1 MKAYT
6 ICMWFLVF
14 NLALA
19 LVNEIQPFTIMSGGE
34 AVSIYYDSQIID
46 QASGLSDQTI
56 AGLGDINFL
65 SLFLTLITA
74 IFNATVGLPFML
86 TSLGVP
92 VILVPILT
100 VPAWYCYFAAILQL
114 ATGRILPLFE

>member
-6 ICMWFLVF
+6 ICLWFLVF

-19 LVNEIQPFTIMSGGE
+19 LINEIQPFTIMSGGE
-34 AVSIYYDSQIID
+34 AVSIYYNTEVVG
-46 QASGLSDQTI
+46 QAEGLSTQTI
-56 AGLGDINFL
+56 NGLGDINFL
-65 SLFLTLITA
+65 GLFGTLITA

-86 TSLGVP
+86 SSLGVP
-92 VILVPILT
+92 AILVPILT
-100 VPAWYCYFAAILQL
+100 LPGWYCYFAAILQL

>member
-6 ICMWFLVF
+6 ICLWFLIF
-14 NLALA
+14 NIALS
-19 LVNEIQPFTIMSGGE
+19 LINELQPFTIMSGGE
-34 AVSIYYDSQIID
+34 SVSLYYDAVTAESAI
-46 QASGLSDQTI
+46 GLSNQTI
-56 AGLGDINFL
+56 TGLGDINFI
-65 SLFLTLITA
+65 SLFLTMATT

-86 TSLGVP
+86 SSLGVP
-92 VILVPILT
+92 AILVPLLT

>member
-6 ICMWFLVF
+6 ICLWFLVF

-34 AVSIYYDSQIID
+34 VVSIYYDTQIID
-46 QASGLSDQTI
+46 QASGLSNQTI

-65 SLFLTLITA
+65 SLFATLGTA
-74 IFNATVGLPFML
+74 IFNATIGLPFML
-86 TSLGVP
+86 SSLGVP
-92 VILVPILT
+92 EILIPLLT
-100 VPAWYCYFAAILQL
+100 VPAWYCYFAAIVQL

>member
-6 ICMWFLVF
+6 ICLWFLAF

-34 AVSIYYDSQIID
+34 AVSIYYNTEVVG
-46 QASGLSDQTI
+46 QAEALNNQTI
-56 AGLGDINFL
+56 TGLGDINFL
-65 SLFLTLITA
+65 GLFGTFVTA
-74 IFNATVGLPFML
+74 IFNATVGLPLML
-86 TSLGVP
+86 SSLGVP
-92 VILVPILT
+92 AILVPILT
-100 VPAWYCYFAAILQL
+100 IPAWYCYFAAILQL

>member
-6 ICMWFLVF
+6 IALWFLVF

-19 LVNEIQPFTIMSGGE
+19 LVNELQPFTIMSGGP
-34 AVSIYYDSQIID
+34 AVSLYYDTGIID
-46 QASGLSDQTI
+46 NAAGLNNQTI
-56 AGLGDINFL
+56 TGLGDINFL
-65 SLFLTLITA
+65 YLFQSLGSA

-86 TSLGVP
+86 SSLGVP
-92 VILVPILT
+92 AILIPILT
-100 VPAWYCYFAAILQL
+100 VPAWYVYFAAIVQL

>member
-6 ICMWFLVF
+6 ICLWFLVF

-19 LVNEIQPFTIMSGGE
+19 LINELQPFTIMSGGE
-34 AVSIYYDSQIID
+34 TVALYYDTAVTDMSSMQADKID
-46 QASGLSDQTI
+46 
-56 AGLGDINFL
+56 GLGDINFL
-65 SLFLTLITA
+65 GLFGTLVTA

-86 TSLGVP
+86 SSLGVP
-92 VILVPILT
+92 AILIPILT
-100 VPAWYCYFAAILQL
+100 IPAWYCYFAAILQL